1 MTSSTLQTEDPRP
14 SFPARLRTETYL
26 ARVDWHLEAVMNG
39 KHRRSTIREL
49 RQAILSDPR
58 GIDVSLDDLGS
69 PKSLAR
75 QYGDDEDLQPLW
87 SIGVISAGSM
97 LLAYWV
103 LFLTFAFGMLAATD
117 SSTPM
122 KAHAEFLFVDVT
134 TFSTAEAVGIEWT
147 SGWAWLIVP
156 AIIGVVSFLLGARC
170 WRLFGRSER
179 RTP

>member
-75 QYGDDEDLQPLW
+75 QYGDDEDL
-87 SIGVISAGSM
+87 
-97 LLAYWV
+97 
-103 LFLTFAFGMLAATD
+103 
-117 SSTPM
+117 
-122 KAHAEFLFVDVT
+122 HADEVRLDGEARGLRPVTSVDV
-134 TFSTAEAVGIEWT
+134 APQVPLPDERVGVE
-147 SGWAWLIVP
+147 
-156 AIIGVVSFLLGARC
+156 
-170 WRLFGRSER
+170 
-179 RTP
+179 